1 MNLLWELWEQMQPGQ
16 PGVQNATRAPLRKHR
31 KKHTQTRIKQ
41 QTDVTHISLRI
52 LRPTPT
58 KHPTYHYNDL
68 INTLDQNWN

>member
-1 MNLLWELWEQMQPGQ
+1 MILQRVMVWEQMQPK
-16 PGVQNATRAPLRKHR
+16 ATRRKHR

-52 LRPTPT
+52 LRTTPT
-58 KHPTYHYNDL
+58 KHPTYHYNDV